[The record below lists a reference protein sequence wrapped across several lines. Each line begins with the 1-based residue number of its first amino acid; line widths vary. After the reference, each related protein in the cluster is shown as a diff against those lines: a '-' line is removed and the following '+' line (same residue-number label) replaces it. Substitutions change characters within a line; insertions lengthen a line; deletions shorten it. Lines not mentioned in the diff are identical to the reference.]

1 VSLGRATILI
11 QSRFSVSGRR
21 AFIQLCGCKPAAAT
35 TRAGILQS
43 SSGKIFKSVQT
54 SRSVSAARPL
64 PLFAP
69 VPAR

>member
-1 VSLGRATILI
+1 MRLR
-11 QSRFSVSGRR
+11 
-21 AFIQLCGCKPAAAT
+21 GCKPVAGT
-35 TRAGILQS
+35 SRAGILQS
-43 SSGKIFKSVQT
+43 SSGKIFKSAQT

>member
-1 VSLGRATILI
+1 VSLGRAAILI
-11 QSRFSVSGRR
+11 QSPFPAPGSS
-21 AFIQLCGCKPAAAT
+21 AFFQLRGCKPAAAT

-43 SSGKIFKSVQT
+43 SSEKIFKSAQT
-54 SRSVSAARPL
+54 SRSVFAARPL